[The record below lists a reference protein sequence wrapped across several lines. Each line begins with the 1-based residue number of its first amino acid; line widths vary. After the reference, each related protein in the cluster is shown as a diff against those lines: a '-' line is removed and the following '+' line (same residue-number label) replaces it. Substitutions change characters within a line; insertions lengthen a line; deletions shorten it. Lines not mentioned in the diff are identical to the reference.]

1 MRAIWRV
8 RSRSMASVG
17 AVHVRARAIAF
28 PRRVEEPLRPSPPA
42 PPLGTCCKAQET
54 VVEGEALL
62 IPSPLPRSSRAR
74 SRGAPVRPREPSP
87 AAQRGRAR
95 RGPTTPPAGAFPA
108 TVAAPWR
115 DTKVLKPAYP
125 MCDIG
130 SLARGRLRPPST
142 PSFKHHC
149 RDSGRA
155 WAPLPELRRA
165 PRRPPTRHGRRPRP
179 RPPETPPGETRLRRQ
194 TVARASFGIEGAEP
208 LASPFV
214 GTKGMLAL
222 DP

>member
-87 AAQRGRAR
+87 AAQTGRAR
-95 RGPTTPPAGAFPA
+95 RGPTTPRRVRF
-108 TVAAPWR
+108 
-115 DTKVLKPAYP
+115 
-125 MCDIG
+125 
-130 SLARGRLRPPST
+130 RPPSRHLGGT
-142 PSFKHHC
+142 LRCLSQPTQC
-149 RDSGRA
+149 DTLGIWRGG
-155 WAPLPELRRA
+155 AP
-165 PRRPPTRHGRRPRP
+165 PPFD
-179 RPPETPPGETRLRRQ
+179 PP
-194 TVARASFGIEGAEP
+194 VARAPAECAGGG
-208 LASPFV
+208 LAPRTPV
-214 GTKGMLAL
+214 AVRRTGGTAPE
-222 DP
+222 DRPRSRRRHES